1 MTRSIANL
9 FKVILFCV
17 VTTTIA
23 GPMIPISVDQ
33 LSSGSQ
39 LIVRGTVA
47 GKSVQKDSEGRIY
60 TSVDLSVE
68 EVWKGTHSND
78 KLTIVHSGGIL
89 GNQWASAE
97 GEVSY
102 RLGEEVVVFLLINSR
117 GEGVTRGMSQ
127 GKFLVHN
134 EKTSGTKY
142 VQSIFHGGPPPKPG
156 ASKGYRFPTQLPLTV
171 DLLKRKVL
179 KNNS

>member
-1 MTRSIANL
+1 MTRYIAIL
-9 FKVILFCV
+9 FKVIALGL
-17 VTTTIA
+17 VTTTTA
-23 GPMIPISVDQ
+23 GPMIPISIDQ

-47 GKSVQKDSEGRIY
+47 GKSVQKDDEGRIY
-60 TSVDLSVE
+60 TRVDLSVKD
-68 EVWKGTHSND
+68 VWKGTHSDDN
-78 KLTIVHSGGIL
+78 LTIVHSGGIL

-102 RLGEEVVVFLLINSR
+102 SLGEEVVVFLLINSR

-127 GKFLVHN
+127 GKFHVHD
-134 EKTSGTKY
+134 ETASGTQY
-142 VQSIFHGGPPPKPG
+142 VQGLFHGGPPPKPG
-156 ASKGYRFPTQLPLTV
+156 SNKGYRFPTQLPLTV
-171 DLLKRKVL
+171 DLLKRQVL